1 MQNCIQSMIRG
12 DDQQKISLLMVEA
25 QRGDARA
32 QRLLALRYR
41 RGRGVEQ
48 SDELAAQWM
57 EKAALQGLSLA
68 ERDLGTFYHQGIG
81 VARDLHQSSRLYRL
95 AAQQGDPIAKK
106 LLQEMAE
113 IKRSK

>member
-1 MQNCIQSMIRG
+1 MTRG
-12 DDQQKISLLMVEA
+12 ADQQKISLLMFEA
-25 QRGDARA
+25 HHGDARA

-48 SDELAAQWM
+48 SDELAVQWM

-81 VARDLHQSSRLYRL
+81 VARDLHQALRLYRL

-106 LLQEMAE
+106 LLQDMAE
-113 IKRSK
+113 IKPSK

>member
-1 MQNCIQSMIRG
+1 MIRG

-48 SDELAAQWM
+48 SDELAVRWM

-81 VARDLHQSSRLYRL
+81 VVRDLHRALQLYRL

-106 LLQEMAE
+106 ILQEMAE